1 MIEFTSTVIF
11 GLIICLPSIYAM
23 VLKTEL
29 NITNNKLNYY
39 RDRALKQSKLISSFP
54 TLLNFNNSEKTPKTI
69 IKYDFFENE
78 KLLDAENAKI

>member
-29 NITNNKLNYY
+29 NITNNKLDYY
-39 RDRALKQSKLISSFP
+39 RQKCL
-54 TLLNFNNSEKTPKTI
+54 TLNKGKEKVFKDLKTPKTI

>member
-29 NITNNKLNYY
+29 NITNNKLDYY
-39 RDRALKQSKLISSFP
+39 RDRALKQSK
-54 TLLNFNNSEKTPKTI
+54 LLNFNNSEKTPKTI
-69 IKYDFFENE
+69 IKYDFFANE
-78 KLLDAENAKI
+78 KLLDAENAKN